1 MYLLTTRMVVGPK
14 KSLIKVLN
22 LSRPLVRDSRIK
34 CITNYPFIP
43 LACANK
49 QMDVNWNLKKYDG
62 EGTVKIFSS
71 QMNNLMV
78 ILPQTISSLPLCCIE
93 IFLSMLFWCRG
104 RFLLSIVPQKCFRF
118 ILIHYVNIVFN
129 LWSFLG
135 IFFYPQLFPHV
146 GAVECLPCEGWH
158 GDIGIVK

>member
-1 MYLLTTRMVVGPK
+1 MVVGPK

-71 QMNNLMV
+71 QMNNLVV
-78 ILPQTISSLPLCCIE
+78 ILPQTN
-93 IFLSMLFWCRG
+93 FFAAA
-104 RFLLSIVPQKCFRF
+104 LL
-118 ILIHYVNIVFN
+118 H
-129 LWSFLG
+129 
-135 IFFYPQLFPHV
+135 
-146 GAVECLPCEGWH
+146 
-158 GDIGIVK
+158 